1 MQPSLLWW
9 AVKVQGVKSLL
20 YPFFQILVEKE
31 DIGPSVG
38 GGVPCLGSLVL
49 TGNREATRLEA
60 LRDLT

>member
-20 YPFFQILVEKE
+20 YPFFQVLVEKE
-31 DIGPSVG
+31 DIGPSG
-38 GGVPCLGSLVL
+38 RVPCLGSLVL